1 VRSIIAFGRDWYGD
15 ASGPL
20 RRADPLLM
28 GAAFAYNSLFAIV
41 PLALAFVSILTLFDT
56 THEVLTNTYR
66 LFEESL
72 PPDIASFLIQILGE
86 SVAVVEDH
94 RAVILVV
101 TLLVALWSGSRA
113 VYTMQKALRLVD
125 DSGAEIGYVQMRA
138 TGILVTIGAGIG
150 VFAAYA
156 MLTLALD
163 VSGRL
168 APDIPDH
175 LPIWEFAV
183 AAAASLWVFL
193 LLYAVYRWGAPRPL
207 RRPAT
212 ISALVT
218 AILVVG
224 TWVVV
229 NLVPSGSS
237 ASIAVFGSLGLILIW
252 LYGVG
257 VAVVAGP
264 IAVESLLR
272 VLEKE

>member
-1 VRSIIAFGRDWYGD
+1 
-15 ASGPL
+15 
-20 RRADPLLM
+20 
-28 GAAFAYNSLFAIV
+28 
-41 PLALAFVSILTLFDT
+41 
-56 THEVLTNTYR
+56 
-66 LFEESL
+66 
-72 PPDIASFLIQILGE
+72 
-86 SVAVVEDH
+86 
-94 RAVILVV
+94 
-101 TLLVALWSGSRA
+101 VALWSGSRA

>member
-1 VRSIIAFGRDWYGD
+1 
-15 ASGPL
+15 
-20 RRADPLLM
+20 M

-56 THEVLTNTYR
+56 TNEVLTNTYR
-66 LFEESL
+66 FFDESL
-72 PPDIASFLIQILGE
+72 PPDIASFLTQILSE
-86 SVAVVEDH
+86 SVAVVEDN
-94 RAVILVV
+94 RALIIVV
-101 TLLVALWSGSRA
+101 MLLVALWSGSRA

-125 DSGAEIGYVQMRA
+125 DSGVEVGYVQMRA

-156 MLTLALD
+156 MLALALD
-163 VSGRL
+163 VFGRL
-168 APDIPDH
+168 APDIPSH

-207 RRPAT
+207 RWPAT
-212 ISALVT
+212 TSALVT
-218 AILVVG
+218 GILVVG

-229 NLVPSGSS
+229 NLVPSGSN
-237 ASIAVFGSLGLILIW
+237 ASIAVFGALGLVLIW

-257 VAVVAGP
+257 IAVVAGP

-272 VLEKE
+272 TLSKE